1 MMYKSASE
9 TTLKTSSTPTGTD
22 PNDYYSHLRISDMS
36 YIKSQ
41 IRDAEDQAL
50 RWLEQG
56 HDFILETWQL
66 FQLDEEYNASM
77 LQFALEALEK
87 AHHAT
92 GHGDNDVEWAYRV
105 LCSTRTE
112 EAAAPVVSIFL
123 RTLPSGT
130 TPWKIPE
137 EIHSRDLL
145 PHYTSLAKKA
155 VISQAR
161 GKLYDQWEEEHQ
173 AEKAAAAQRA
183 KVEAFSAA
191 CAAKRREENEAALAA
206 WRATPEQQQRQRE
219 LEQLRLPLEPEE
231 ATPKRTTPHQKWLAM
246 TGETEP
252 QREPTKTVWGAYQ
265 TLGHTPDPPPVP
277 EQELEEHDPVLERLI
292 AESKAIREAPLSA
305 FAADAEDEEG
315 ALEQFE
321 DAAAWER
328 F

>member
-1 MMYKSASE
+1 MA
-9 TTLKTSSTPTGTD
+9 
-22 PNDYYSHLRISDMS
+22 
-36 YIKSQ
+36 
-41 IRDAEDQAL
+41 QAL

-56 HDFILETWQL
+56 HDFTIETQDL
-66 FQLDEEYNASM
+66 FDLDLDTNAGMLQLD
-77 LQFALEALEK
+77 LLALEK
-87 AHHAT
+87 AHQLT
-92 GHGDNDVEWAYRV
+92 GHGNNDVEWAYGV
-105 LCSTRTE
+105 LAATRTE
-112 EAAAPVVSIFL
+112 EAATPAVRVFL

-130 TPWKIPE
+130 TAWKIPE
-137 EIHSRDLL
+137 QIHTDDLL
-145 PHYTSLAKKA
+145 PYHASLAKRVA
-155 VISQAR
+155 IRDAR
-161 GKLYDQWEEEHQ
+161 LALYDRWTAEEKV
-173 AEKAAAAQRA
+173 AEAAAAQKA
-183 KVEAFSAA
+183 KVDAFSAA
-191 CAAKRREENEAALAA
+191 CLAKMREENEAALAA

-277 EQELEEHDPVLERLI
+277 EQEVEKHDPVLERLI
-292 AESKAIREAPLSA
+292 AESRAIREAPLSA